1 MGVTVGGTKIVSEET
16 EKILMREKS
25 FLIKLLI
32 WKGFV
37 LFLIFTSHHHF
48 HHS

>member
-1 MGVTVGGTKIVSEET
+1 MGVTVGGTKIDSEET
-16 EKILMREKS
+16 EKNLMREKS
-25 FLIKLLI
+25 FLIKFLI
-32 WKGFV
+32 WKGYI